1 MKSRSRMENN
11 IVIGLSCF
19 CSKCASELRSATC
32 DDMNGNPAFC
42 DSCSKL
48 TTIQI
53 GISVYSNSVENLQ
66 YCYEQMKEHHHLI
79 KKLLSE
85 RNPS

>member
-1 MKSRSRMENN
+1 MKYRTGNK

-42 DSCSKL
+42 KSCSKS

-53 GISVYSNSVENLQ
+53 GISVYSNSIENLQ
-66 YCYEQMKEHHHLI
+66 CCYEQMKEHHGLI